1 MGKSQTSTDK
11 HSIKAN
17 THTQTTMKNLIIIA
31 SFAAAACAMN
41 VAIDRREA
49 SQALHSRVRR
59 GDGFGSNL
67 NKECIKKQCKFEEY
81 MESQENQ
88 DKAMNRNVRKEQD
101 TAKRNGNNWHQDL
114 FQKYYADCYTRVKA
128 AGLHVAPW
136 NFGAACYNDQFAPK
150 REAYYRENMGQP
162 AYDSYDN

>member
-1 MGKSQTSTDK
+1 MGKSQTSTHK

-17 THTQTTMKNLIIIA
+17 THKTTMKNLIIIA

-67 NKECIKKQCKFEEY
+67 NKECIKQQCKFEEY
-81 MESQENQ
+81 MESQEKQ
-88 DKAMNRNVRKEQD
+88 DK
-101 TAKRNGNNWHQDL
+101 AKRNGNNWHQDL

-150 REAYYRENMGQP
+150 REAYYRENM
-162 AYDSYDN
+162 